1 MNTLSLSFFTDLGEK
16 FYDSFINKGR
26 WQYIVNGLGL
36 TLLITLVAVIIGII
50 LGTII
55 ALIKVGH
62 ANNPKKLR
70 ISNAIC
76 SVYLTVIRG
85 TPIVVQ
91 LLIVYFIVLLPFT
104 NDNSV

>member
-50 LGTII
+50 PVSYTHLD
-55 ALIKVGH
+55 
-62 ANNPKKLR
+62 
-70 ISNAIC
+70 
-76 SVYLTVIRG
+76 VYKRQDW
-85 TPIVVQ
+85 P
-91 LLIVYFIVLLPFT
+91 
-104 NDNSV
+104 